1 MKYFPLVLS
10 NLRRH
15 RLRTVLT
22 ILSVALA
29 LFLFASLRTVVTQLE
44 ISSQLGAANRMVV
57 QNATA
62 FIFPLPQSYAAR
74 LASVPHVTGVTWA
87 NWFGGKYGDG
97 KKFFGPFAIDAESY
111 LDIYKNDFIVPPDQ
125 KEAFLRERTGVIV
138 GPGLLKYFGWK
149 IGDNVTIQG
158 TIFPGDWTFTIRGT
172 YSLKDPAYGDE
183 QFLFHYDYLYEREK
197 DKISPGWFILR
208 IDDPAQ
214 AGVVAKTIDDQFRNS
229 PAPTKTGTEQSFS
242 AGFMTMFGN
251 IQLLLGTIGMAV
263 VFAILLIAA
272 NAMLMNQRERTAEVA
287 VLKTVGFTDRT
298 IFSLVIIEAA
308 IIAMTGAVLGI
319 GLAIILPKA
328 TNFNA
333 FGFLPGFHV
342 TNGTIMV
349 GAAIALLL
357 SAVSGFTPA
366 YQAARM
372 PVVKALRRVE

>member
-1 MKYFPLVLS
+1 MKFFPLVLS
-10 NLRRH
+10 NLKRH
-15 RLRTVLT
+15 RLRTMLT
-22 ILSVALA
+22 IMSVALA

-44 ISSQLGAANRMVV
+44 IAGQLGAANRMIV

-74 LASVPHVTGVTWA
+74 LATVPHVTNVTWA

-97 KKFFGPFAIDAESY
+97 KKFFGPFAVDPESY
-111 LDIYKNDFIVPPDQ
+111 LEMYKNDFIVPPDQ
-125 KEAFLRERTGVIV
+125 KAAFLRERTAVIV
-138 GPGLLKYFGWK
+138 GEGLLKAFGWK

-158 TIFPGDWTFTIRGT
+158 TIFPGDWTFTIRGSYT
-172 YSLKDPAYGDE
+172 LKEAAYGDE
-183 QFLFHYDYLYEREK
+183 QFIFHYDYLYERVK
-197 DKISPGWFILR
+197 DRVSPGWFILR

-214 AGVVAKTIDDQFRNS
+214 SGVVAKAIDDQFRNS

-272 NAMLMNQRERTAEVA
+272 NAMLMNQRERTSEIA
-287 VLKTVGFTDRT
+287 VLKTIGFTDST

-308 IIAMTGAVLGI
+308 LMALTGATI
-319 GLAIILPKA
+319 GLGLAVVLPKL
-328 TNFNA
+328 THFNA

-342 TNGTIMV
+342 TNGTAMV
-349 GAAIALLL
+349 GAGIALSL
-357 SAVSGFTPA
+357 SVLSGFTPA
-366 YQAARM
+366 FQAARM
-372 PVVKALRRVE
+372 PVVQALRRVE